1 MNYTT
6 GFFQKDL
13 NVYYKLY
20 NTIDRELSKNDNSV
34 NYKFDDNLYRLF
46 CIFKGECVV
55 RTDKG
60 KETVKEN
67 TVVLISPEEK
77 YKYKFDYK
85 TTFEYLFVDIHPN
98 TFKNIDDK
106 DFYRPFSTLNKSE
119 KNINFTKYPILKAM
133 LDGLAYSCTHSGSRC
148 HIEPR
153 VQAIFSE
160 LCAICDI
167 IHPQTT
173 VANESLP
180 VRLVYY
186 VKTHYTENITYELLK
201 DKFFVSAPTIN
212 TIIKNFAGVTLNE
225 FITNLRLNNALNMIN
240 DGFIDS
246 TAKISDL
253 SGFNNY
259 STFYRAFKKKYG
271 ISPSELKKID
281 KTSWPLSK

>member
-20 NTIDRELSKNDNSV
+20 DVIDKELSKNHDSV

-46 CIFKGECVV
+46 CVFKGECVV
-55 RTDKG
+55 RTANG

-67 TVVLISPEEK
+67 TVVLISPEENF
-77 YKYKFDYK
+77 KYKFDYE
-85 TTFEYLFVDIHPN
+85 TTFEYLFVDVHPN

-106 DFYRPFSTLNKSE
+106 DFYRPFSILNESE
-119 KNINFTKYPILKAM
+119 KTINFTKYPILKAM
-133 LDGLAYSCTHSGSRC
+133 LEGLAYSCTHNGSRC

-160 LCAICDI
+160 LCIICDNI
-167 IHPQTT
+167 YPQKV

-180 VRLVYY
+180 VKLVYY
-186 VKTHYTENITYELLK
+186 VKTHYAENITYKLLK

-225 FITNLRLNNALNMIN
+225 FITNLRLNNALNMIK

-246 TAKISDL
+246 TAKVSEL

-271 ISPSELKKID
+271 VTPNELKKLD
-281 KTSWPLSK
+281 KKYWPLSK